1 MNRNT
6 QRRKEHRDGF
16 EAFCA
21 EARNARNEGMTVNL
35 IIVRPRETL
44 DLVMA
49 SAAGDR
55 QAMMILRGV
64 GSVLARIA
72 DKSRETMLCATCD
85 REILSN
91 KPPGPIALQLSWG
104 HEHRDAPQV
113 IASAC
118 CDAGGELS
126 TAELTQRLMTMVRKS
141 YLPDAKIITPSAEAG
156 TA

>member
-55 QAMMILRGV
+55 QATMILRGV

-72 DKSRETMLCATCD
+72 DKSRETMLCELAIVKFYRINRPARSHFNCPGAT
-85 REILSN
+85 N
-91 KPPGPIALQLSWG
+91 TATPP
-104 HEHRDAPQV
+104 R
-113 IASAC
+113 
-118 CDAGGELS
+118 
-126 TAELTQRLMTMVRKS
+126 
-141 YLPDAKIITPSAEAG
+141 
-156 TA
+156 